1 MNAVWTLGA
10 EADVQ
15 RLYGQLESLN
25 EGMGDR
31 FYDEILASVRL
42 LEAFP
47 HIGPVVHRGKVRRV
61 LIFNRHYGLFYV
73 VENRGLIL
81 HALLDL
87 RQDPRSLLRRL
98 KEI

>member
-1 MNAVWTLGA
+1 M
-10 EADVQ
+10 DVQ
-15 RLYGQLESLN
+15 HLYERMELWD
-25 EGMGDR
+25 EGAGDR
-31 FYDEILASVRL
+31 FYNQVLASVRM

-61 LIFNRHYGLFYV
+61 LVYNRHYGLYYV

-87 RQDPRSLLRRL
+87 REDPQVVMRRL
-98 KEI
+98 KGI